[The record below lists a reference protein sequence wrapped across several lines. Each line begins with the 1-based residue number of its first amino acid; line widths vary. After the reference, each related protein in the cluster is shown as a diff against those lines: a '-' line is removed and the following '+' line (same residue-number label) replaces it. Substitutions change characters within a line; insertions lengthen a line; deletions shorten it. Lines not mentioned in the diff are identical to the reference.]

1 MIIDVHVPRDENTT
15 RQLFRFGDAVPAT
28 YMYGNPLVPTILA
41 QHAMCK
47 VRGLVR
53 TNITQPKSI
62 ALLIDD
68 AEQCKEFCGRHQ
80 DCKLDH
86 MASSQCSTG
95 MFQETCGHE
104 PIQIS
109 ILRPNS
115 ANENAKKHC
124 DALDVLK
131 QAVGIE
137 TDSEEANDDMK
148 NTLAELKNATMHI
161 DCDMRESTRR

>member
-1 MIIDVHVPRDENTT
+1 M
-15 RQLFRFGDAVPAT
+15 
-28 YMYGNPLVPTILA
+28 
-41 QHAMCK
+41 
-47 VRGLVR
+47 R

-95 MFQETCGHE
+95 MLQETCGHE
-104 PIQIS
+104 PIQTS

-124 DALDVLK
+124 DALDALM
-131 QAVGIE
+131 QGVGIE
-137 TDSEEANDDMK
+137 TDSEEASDDME
-148 NTLAELKNATMHI
+148 NTLAELKNATMQI

>member
-1 MIIDVHVPRDENTT
+1 M
-15 RQLFRFGDAVPAT
+15 
-28 YMYGNPLVPTILA
+28 
-41 QHAMCK
+41 
-47 VRGLVR
+47 R

-80 DCKLDH
+80 DSKLDH
-86 MASSQCSTG
+86 MASCQCSAG

-115 ANENAKKHC
+115 ANEKPKKHS
-124 DALDVLK
+124 DALDALK

-137 TDSEEANDDMK
+137 TE
-148 NTLAELKNATMHI
+148 
-161 DCDMRESTRR
+161 

>member
-1 MIIDVHVPRDENTT
+1 MIKEKGTMRLGSQSGDDERETHPSDFWIH
-15 RQLFRFGDAVPAT
+15 RSDSQLNRFGDPDPAT

-53 TNITQPKSI
+53 ANITQPKSI

-104 PIQIS
+104 PIQIF

-115 ANENAKKHC
+115 ANEHAKKHC
-124 DALDVLK
+124 DAL
-131 QAVGIE
+131 
-137 TDSEEANDDMK
+137 EAS
-148 NTLAELKNATMHI
+148 
-161 DCDMRESTRR
+161 RGY

>member
-1 MIIDVHVPRDENTT
+1 MSMSLATKI
-15 RQLFRFGDAVPAT
+15 QPANYSDLAT
-28 YMYGNPLVPTILA
+28 QFQQHMYGNPLVPTILA

-86 MASSQCSTG
+86 IGQQS
-95 MFQETCGHE
+95 
-104 PIQIS
+104 IS
-109 ILRPNS
+109 YRPVSRDMWSRTYTN
-115 ANENAKKHC
+115 
-124 DALDVLK
+124 
-131 QAVGIE
+131 IY
-137 TDSEEANDDMK
+137 SE
-148 NTLAELKNATMHI
+148 AEQ
-161 DCDMRESTRR
+161 RQ

>member
-1 MIIDVHVPRDENTT
+1 
-15 RQLFRFGDAVPAT
+15 
-28 YMYGNPLVPTILA
+28 
-41 QHAMCK
+41 MCK

-124 DALDVLK
+124 DALDALK

-148 NTLAELKNATMHI
+148 NTLAE
-161 DCDMRESTRR
+161 

>member
-1 MIIDVHVPRDENTT
+1 MSMSLATKI
-15 RQLFRFGDAVPAT
+15 QPANYSDLAT
-28 YMYGNPLVPTILA
+28 QFQQPMYGNPLVPTILA

-86 MASSQCSTG
+86 MASRQCSTG

-124 DALDVLK
+124 DALDALK

-137 TDSEEANDDMK
+137 ADNEEANDNMK
-148 NTLAELKNATMHI
+148 NTFAELKCHHAH
-161 DCDMRESTRR
+161 RVLHA

>member
-1 MIIDVHVPRDENTT
+1 MIIDVHVPRDELTT

-104 PIQIS
+104 PI
-109 ILRPNS
+109 
-115 ANENAKKHC
+115 
-124 DALDVLK
+124 
-131 QAVGIE
+131 
-137 TDSEEANDDMK
+137 NDDMK
-148 NTLAELKNATMHI
+148 NTLAELKMPPCTSIVTCVKALEGNMKN
-161 DCDMRESTRR
+161 MLQGRK